1 MPPRRA
7 SGTTPHGRHPGTF
20 GGLAWQTDGMAEEWR
35 VEIELGEEGHGLT
48 LGERLRSL
56 DLDDDARE
64 RLGGDVIVTRDGSHL
79 FLYASSEDAA
89 QAAARVV
96 EGLMADDDLE
106 GDVAVTHWDPGDHA
120 WEDISAGAAEAH
132 AEEGHPE
139 ERAPGVP
146 FLVFLESHKPRFLRD
161 LGL

>member
-1 MPPRRA
+1 
-7 SGTTPHGRHPGTF
+7 
-20 GGLAWQTDGMAEEWR
+20 MAEEWR
-35 VEIELGEEGHGLT
+35 VEIGLTEEGHSLN

-79 FLYASSEDAA
+79 FLYAASQEAA
-89 QAAARVV
+89 AEAARVV
-96 EGLMADDDLE
+96 EGLVAADGLDAQ
-106 GDVAVTHWDPGDHA
+106 VAVTHWDPGDHA
-120 WEDISAGAAEAH
+120 WEDISADAAAH
-132 AEEGHPE
+132 AEEVGHPE

-146 FLVFLESHKPRFLRD
+146 FLVFLESHKPKILRD